1 MLLLPTVEK
10 ILTLML
16 LLPKVGKILAHMV
29 GIVAPVT

>member
-1 MLLLPTVEK
+1 MLLLPTVGK

>member
-1 MLLLPTVEK
+1 MLLLPTVGK

-16 LLPKVGKILAHMV
+16 LLPKVGKILVHMV